1 MASNSPSHHADYLP
15 TYFQACKGASP
26 LGSGVDLLALSATF
40 GPAVILTSI
49 SVTKLSRYRT
59 QCYLGW
65 ASLMLAM
72 GLLSTVSATSPL
84 ARAIGLSVLVSV
96 GTGIGYAVTYF
107 PVLAPLPVEENAHA
121 LAFFA
126 FCRLFAAVS
135 RSHSNLD

>member
-1 MASNSPSHHADYLP
+1 
-15 TYFQACKGASP
+15 
-26 LGSGVDLLALSATF
+26 
-40 GPAVILTSI
+40 
-49 SVTKLSRYRT
+49 
-59 QCYLGW
+59 
-65 ASLMLAM
+65 MLAM

-126 FCRLFAAVS
+126 FCRLFAGVS
-135 RSHSNLD
+135 RSHSI